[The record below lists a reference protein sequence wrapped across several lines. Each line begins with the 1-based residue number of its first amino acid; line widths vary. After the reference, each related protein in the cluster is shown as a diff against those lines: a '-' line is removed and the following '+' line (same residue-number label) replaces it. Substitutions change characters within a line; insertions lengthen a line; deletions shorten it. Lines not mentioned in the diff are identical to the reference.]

1 MRFWNNEVLSNTV
14 GVLDAIVTAAA
25 NPSPGST
32 DVEPPSP
39 TRGEGKTGQ

>member
-39 TRGEGKTGQ
+39 TRGEWKTGQ